1 MKGACLCGKVSVE
14 IDAAPEYI
22 NICNCRFCR
31 CFGAAW
37 GYFRK
42 AQVTVTGET
51 KSFRRD
57 DLEEIWLDG
66 HFCANCGSCTHYIN
80 FGDPARDRMAVNTRL
95 FAQDALDGIEVR
107 YLDGR
112 QAEETDFVRTAGGNI
127 GDGHS
132 F

>member
-1 MKGACLCGKVSVE
+1 MKGTCLCGKVSVT
-14 IDAAPEYI
+14 IDEAPEYI

-31 CFGAAW
+31 TAGAAW

-42 AQVTVTGET
+42 VQVSAEGET
-51 KSFRRD
+51 KTIQRE
-57 DLEEIWLDG
+57 DLDEIWLDR
-66 HFCANCGSCTHYIN
+66 HFCPNCGSCTHYLNIAE
-80 FGDPARDRMAVNTRL
+80 PQRDRMAVNMRL
-95 FAQDALDGIEVR
+95 FSQDALQGIEVR

-112 QAEETDFVRTAGGNI
+112 QAEELDFIRTDEGKI